1 MRAEITPEMSITL
14 ESNLED
20 LVTSGIPEF
29 LDSGLRTLDSGRW
42 TLDAGLWSLDSG
54 RWTRDARRYT

>member
-1 MRAEITPEMSITL
+1 MRAEITSEMSITL

-29 LDSGLRTLDSGRW
+29 LDSGRW
-42 TLDAGLWSLDSG
+42 TLEFGH
-54 RWTRDARRYT
+54 

>member
-1 MRAEITPEMSITL
+1 MRAETTPEMSITL

-29 LDSGLRTLDSGRW
+29 LDSGRRTLVTGLWMLDSGRW
-42 TLDAGLWSLDSG
+42 TLYLGS
-54 RWTRDARRYT
+54 